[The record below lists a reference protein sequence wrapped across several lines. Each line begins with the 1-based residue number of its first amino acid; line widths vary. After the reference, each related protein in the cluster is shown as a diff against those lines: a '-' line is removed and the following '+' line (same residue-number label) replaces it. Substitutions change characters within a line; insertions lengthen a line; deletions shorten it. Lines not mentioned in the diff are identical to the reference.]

1 MSDGEYDS
9 ESYDDHIA
17 GLLNNVES
25 EKLREY
31 VESSNQERDDIFDAL
46 NNKILHLEDKLEKS
60 NAAVLEANEQV
71 ARALGERDQIS
82 LELKIVKS
90 SNSSKNILSNDYKVL
105 ELERQVK
112 GYKEELDKIGGGI
125 IRNGLSDQLKEE
137 LNKFQK
143 TNSLDVSDSID
154 LSDINETSCILLLKS
169 ASKKIKNLRKQAE
182 SSAVPRP
189 PITGTD
195 SELQQRIL
203 NLEEELRLAL
213 IAAED
218 IRALKAKITQ
228 LVGHLRSEKESKV
241 RVDNEV
247 KLYAKKLNILT
258 SHIEKLM
265 AHLKHEATA
274 KIKFMDKLKVS
285 ETDVQVL
292 KGQISQQARKLV
304 AKDRLI
310 AELREGSKVLEDQL
324 RLMDEKYLE
333 LRTKLD
339 WARDTSSKKIK
350 KAEKTSADLR
360 MKFMIMTGGNQ
371 MLDNVSL
378 PSLTSGGGDGQFT
391 SSSRMSASQVSWADQ
406 TSPRGEPD
414 RSAQSTAYSKSGGSA
429 SHSKRSHSSPG
440 ARAPVSDEASL
451 DHVLEKIR
459 RQTHKQKLADSGS
472 YSSTGV
478 DWTDDK
484 LRDLTKTR

>member
-1 MSDGEYDS
+1 MK
-9 ESYDDHIA
+9 
-17 GLLNNVES
+17 N
-25 EKLREY
+25 
-31 VESSNQERDDIFDAL
+31 
-46 NNKILHLEDKLEKS
+46 
-60 NAAVLEANEQV
+60 
-71 ARALGERDQIS
+71 
-82 LELKIVKS
+82 
-90 SNSSKNILSNDYKVL
+90 SNSSKSILSDDYKVL
-105 ELERQVK
+105 LLEKQVK
-112 GYKEELDKIGGGI
+112 EYKEKIE
-125 IRNGLSDQLKEE
+125 NSSSGLSDQLKEE
-137 LNKFQK
+137 MIKLYES
-143 TNSLDVSDSID
+143 NSLEVPDSFD
-154 LSDINETSCILLLKS
+154 LSDMNDSSCITLIKS
-169 ASKKIKNLRKQAE
+169 ANKKMKSLRKQAE
-182 SSAVPRP
+182 SAAVPRA

-247 KLYAKKLNILT
+247 KLFAKKLNILT

-285 ETDVQVL
+285 ETEVQQL
-292 KGQISQQARKLV
+292 KGQITQQARKIV

-339 WARDTSSKKIK
+339 WARDTSTKKIK

-360 MKFMIMTGGNQ
+360 MKFMLMTGGNQ

-378 PSLTSGGGDGQFT
+378 PSLTAGAGDGQFT

-406 TSPRGEPD
+406 ISPREEPD
-414 RSAQSTAYSKSGGSA
+414 RSAQSTSYSKSGGSMA
-429 SHSKRSHSSPG
+429 QSRRSQSSPG
-440 ARAPVSDEASL
+440 SRTSPSDEASL

-459 RQTHKQKLADSGS
+459 RQTHKQQVAASGS

-478 DWTDDK
+478 DWTEDK
-484 LRDLTKTR
+484 LRDLTKSR